1 MNQPTSI
8 PAPALEKLRT
18 GDVAGARALI
28 DTALAGTPDDGQL
41 LELAALLAGRSGD
54 ARGAAGHFRRLLA
67 RAPADRRVRLNLATA
82 LASAGELEEAA
93 AVAGDGGGDPALLRI
108 LGFAHQELGRLD
120 QAAAAYREAVALLPS
135 DFESWN
141 NLGNALLLLGDVHG
155 AVDALQR
162 AINLQP
168 DALPIYKNFSEALAR
183 AEQFP
188 ARQRVMRAAARRA
201 PKDADIQCE
210 LGLAETGAQDVA
222 AAETAFRAAIDLS
235 PGFTPAYLELGLL
248 YENRNQL
255 DALDALVEEAAA
267 KGIANDEIAFLKAW
281 ALRRRGLNAEALA
294 LAEATP
300 DTINPI
306 RRHQLLAELY
316 DRTGDAPRAFAE
328 FEAMNAAAVVA
339 RPAPSGPGYR
349 DQIAADAE
357 RLTAPAIAEWT
368 PAPVDSTPPA
378 PVFIV
383 GFPRSGTTLLDTL
396 LMNMPQLHVLE
407 ELPVLMHVET
417 ELGGL
422 DKVATLS
429 PERAGDLR
437 RRYFEELDHLSP
449 PPPGAT
455 IVDKHPLHMAR
466 VPLIHRLFPDAKIIL
481 VERHPCDAVLSC
493 FMANFQLNTA
503 MREFVTLEGAARLYD
518 TVFDHWTR
526 ATALLPVQ
534 VHRVRYERMVA
545 DLEGEMRGLLDF
557 LGLPWDPNVLDNQSS
572 SAKRDHIRTASYS
585 QVTEPIYSR
594 AAGRWERYRPQMA
607 EVLPLLAPWAE
618 RMGYEI

>member
-1 MNQPTSI
+1 VTQTSI
-8 PAPALEKLRT
+8 PAPALEMLRG

-28 DTALAGTPDDGQL
+28 ETSLAAAPGDRQL

-54 ARGAAGHFRRLLA
+54 AAAAAGHFRSLLA
-67 RAPADRRVRLNLATA
+67 AAPDDRKMRLNLAMA
-82 LASAGELEEAA
+82 LAGAGELDEAI
-93 AVAGDGGGDPALLRI
+93 AVCGDGGGDPALLRV
-108 LGFAHQELGRLD
+108 LGYAHQQGGRLD
-120 QAAAAYREAVALLPS
+120 QAAAAYRAAVALLPD

-141 NLGNALLLLGDVHG
+141 NLGNALLALGDVEG
-155 AVDALQR
+155 AIDALQR

-168 DALPIYKNFSEALAR
+168 DAIPIYKNFSEALGR
-183 AEQFP
+183 AERHD

-201 PKDADIQCE
+201 PKNAEVQCE
-210 LGLAETGAQDVA
+210 LGLAESAAQDFA
-222 AAETAFRAAIDLS
+222 AAETAFRAAIALS

-248 YENRNQL
+248 LENRNHI
-255 DALDALVEEAAA
+255 DALEALVEQAEA

-281 ALRRRGLNAEALA
+281 VHRRRGRMEEALP

-300 DTINPI
+300 HTISPV
-306 RRHQLLAELY
+306 RRHQLLAELL
-316 DRTGDAPRAFAE
+316 DRTGDTARAFAE
-328 FEAMNAAAVVA
+328 FEAMNAAALA
-339 RPAPSGPGYR
+339 TKPPPPGPGYR
-349 DQIAADAE
+349 DTIAADVA
-357 RLTAPAIAEWT
+357 RLTAPAIAAWT
-368 PAPVDSTPPA
+368 RADIGSTPPA

-407 ELPVLMHVET
+407 ELPVLMRVET

-422 DKVATLS
+422 DRVATLDT
-429 PERAGDLR
+429 ERANALR
-437 RRYFEELDHLSP
+437 RHYFAELEHLSP

-455 IVDKHPLHMAR
+455 VVDKHPLHMAR
-466 VPLIHRLFPDAKIIL
+466 IPLIHRIFPGAKVIL

-526 ATALLPVQ
+526 ATALLPVEI
-534 VHRVRYERMVA
+534 HRVRYERMVA
-545 DLEGEMRGLLDF
+545 DLEGEMRPLLDF
-557 LGLPWDPNVLDNQSS
+557 LGLPWDPEVLDNRAS
-572 SAKRDHIRTASYS
+572 SAKRAHIRTASYS

-618 RMGYEI
+618 RMGYAI